1 MKGKKKK
8 KERNVY
14 LGSGLSVDQ
23 LVNEKRVDWCAPAA
37 TSMSS
42 PSGRTGGRTGP
53 PKRQHNQR
61 HRFIYLTNL
70 LILLAVWISVPQ
82 IINLGLVIIFKWNH
96 IFVNFR
102 IDAIR
107 VNSSCDPGLMNY
119 SFFLIILFFFE
130 MLVKRLPCVHSAA
143 NKWTLKHNQ
152 RVVRLSTDLSTWR
165 LLKEIV
171 LLSKMFRFLN
181 FNYFI
186 HLIVISDE

>member
-8 KERNVY
+8 KERNIY

-119 SFFLIILFFFE
+119 SFFLIILFFFSKCWWSGCRASTQ
-130 MLVKRLPCVHSAA
+130 LRISGHWNTINASSACQL
-143 NKWTLKHNQ
+143 TCQLE
-152 RVVRLSTDLSTWR
+152 D
-165 LLKEIV
+165 
-171 LLSKMFRFLN
+171 F
-181 FNYFI
+181 
-186 HLIVISDE
+186 